1 MFFRINIQSSPEGH
15 PLAGFLALAIFAL
28 IVLYFIAWC
37 RIFRKAG
44 MPWERMFVPF
54 YNVFAQCDI
63 ADSRPLFWV
72 NLALSFIASAV
83 VAPLIEEEE
92 LFSFGV
98 ILYFLFLI
106 VELIMLVIFAR
117 RLARNF
123 GKGGWFTL
131 GLVLL
136 NPIFIMILGFGK
148 AEYGY
153 YPSSKDVVPTW
164 ECSSCGHQNP
174 AYLRICEQCA
184 KDKE

>member
-1 MFFRINIQSSPEGH
+1 MFFKVNAQAPVDAH
-15 PLAGFLALAIFAL
+15 PLLMLLPLWVMAL

-37 RIFRKAG
+37 RIFRKAC

-54 YNVFAQCDI
+54 YSAFAQCDL
-63 ADSRPLFWV
+63 ADCRPLFWV
-72 NLALSFIASAV
+72 NLALSFIASMV
-83 VAPLIEEEE
+83 VAPLMVSEE
-92 LFSFGV
+92 FASFGA

-106 VELIMLVIFAR
+106 VELIMLVIFSR
-117 RLARNF
+117 RLARKF

-148 AEYGY
+148 AEYSHYSATGKMA
-153 YPSSKDVVPTW
+153 PDW
-164 ECSSCGHQNP
+164 ECQACGHQNP
-174 AYLRICEQCA
+174 AYLMICEKCG

>member
-44 MPWERMFVPF
+44 MPWERLFVPF
-54 YNVFAQCDI
+54 YSAFAQFDL
-63 ADSRPLFWV
+63 ADCRPLFWV
-72 NLALSFIASAV
+72 NLALGFIASMV
-83 VAPLIEEEE
+83 VAPLMVSEE
-92 LFSFGV
+92 FAFFGA
-98 ILYFLFLI
+98 ILYLLFLI

-117 RLARNF
+117 RLARTF
-123 GKGGWFTL
+123 GKSGWFAL

-148 AEYGY
+148 AEYSHY
-153 YPSSKDVVPTW
+153 SATEKTAPDW
-164 ECSSCGHQNP
+164 ECSSCGHENP
-174 AYLRICEQCA
+174 AYLMICEKCG

>member
-1 MFFRINIQSSPEGH
+1 MFFRVNVQTPADAN
-15 PLAGFLALAIFAL
+15 PLLMLLPLCVMAL

-54 YNVFAQCDI
+54 YSAFAQFDL
-63 ADSRPLFWV
+63 ADCRPLFWV
-72 NLALSFIASAV
+72 NLALSFIASMV
-83 VAPLIEEEE
+83 VAPLMVSEE
-92 LFSFGV
+92 FAFFGA
-98 ILYFLFLI
+98 ILYLLFLI
-106 VELIMLVIFAR
+106 VELIMLVIFSR

-123 GKGGWFTL
+123 GKSGWFAL

-153 YPSSKDVVPTW
+153 YPSSKDAVPTW